1 MTSRIG
7 GYIGGENWKHE
18 HGTAQFGRN
27 FSVKWLKICRDC
39 QELEPSV
46 GEELASLL
54 YLEPDSELMLRKPN
68 DEEEEEEDDSEE
80 EEDGMANGPQG
91 RGRGMMWPP
100 QMPLGRG
107 IKPMPGMGGFPLGVM
122 TPADGFPYGPGGYN
136 GMPDPFGMGP
146 RLFGPYGPRFGGD
159 FRGPVPGMMFP
170 GRPPQQFSHGGY
182 GMMGRGPV
190 MGGMGNAAP

>member
-1 MTSRIG
+1 MKEEEETTR
-7 GYIGGENWKHE
+7 YNCANCFPKTQNLRNPYNENLPV
-18 HGTAQFGRN
+18 N
-27 FSVKWLKICRDC
+27 ICRDC

-80 EEDGMANGPQG
+80 EEDGMASGPQG
-91 RGRGMMWPP
+91 RGRGMLWPP
-100 QMPLGRG
+100 QMSLGCG

-122 TPADGFPYGPGGYN
+122 TPADGFPYEPGGYN
-136 GMPDPFGMGP
+136 
-146 RLFGPYGPRFGGD
+146 
-159 FRGPVPGMMFP
+159 GPVPGMMFP
-170 GRPPQQFSHGGY
+170 GRPRQQFPHGGY